1 MHIKLFE
8 DFLNESSKTSDALID
23 MLCNSMENYSDE
35 KEFIDA
41 AIKGGFSK
49 SESKLL
55 KDIYNKYWDLD
66 AKKRND
72 YTAKDWAEWLKK
84 STHGWALNE
93 GKTFLSKDGDVF
105 VWLQSTNRLQ
115 YQIPAIFGH
124 DTEFLDADV
133 KNGLK
138 SGKID
143 AATEEK
149 MTAAIKKASD
159 DIREVIMDA
168 EKQIAKIGENAAKE
182 VNKLAK

>member
-8 DFLNESSKTSDALID
+8 DFLNE
-23 MLCNSMENYSDE
+23 
-35 KEFIDA
+35 
-41 AIKGGFSK
+41 
-49 SESKLL
+49 
-55 KDIYNKYWDLD
+55 
-66 AKKRND
+66 
-72 YTAKDWAEWLKK
+72 